1 METHLKYIRRA
12 EEVENEVASII
23 RTKHSSELIVVDTS
37 IELVLRG
44 IDEFSTRALSSFS
57 HLERVR
63 LLLLI
68 KSSTSLRVARQSF
81 ERGYYQ
87 QTLTLI
93 RTVMED
99 QLAAN
104 DVEIHPGTLAVLVKD
119 GEGTKERLNFGN
131 MAERTSP
138 EAKEVWDDDYGTISK
153 HAAHVRPESIQA
165 LITVDAQG
173 RNIVSVHSHYD
184 RFWADLSIYYL
195 SRQLVQIMAT
205 TSILTEAIGSTWT
218 DEAMPTFKE
227 VDMLWKRV
235 WERLED

>member
-23 RTKHSSELIVVDTS
+23 RTNHSSELIVVDTS

-44 IDEFSTRALSSFS
+44 IDELSTRALSSFS

-131 MAERTSP
+131 MAKRISP

-165 LITVDAQG
+165 LIT
-173 RNIVSVHSHYD
+173 
-184 RFWADLSIYYL
+184 
-195 SRQLVQIMAT
+195 
-205 TSILTEAIGSTWT
+205 
-218 DEAMPTFKE
+218 E
-227 VDMLWKRV
+227 VAPINRTGG
-235 WERLED
+235 